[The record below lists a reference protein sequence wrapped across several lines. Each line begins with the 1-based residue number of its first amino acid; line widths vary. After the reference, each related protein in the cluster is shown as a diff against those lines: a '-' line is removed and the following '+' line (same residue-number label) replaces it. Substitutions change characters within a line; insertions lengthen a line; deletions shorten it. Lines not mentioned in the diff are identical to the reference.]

1 MAGRNISY
9 GLHLQNRLLS
19 IRQNHIAQV
28 CEHVFPECTW
38 YYADSDEVQGGGDVG
53 WGRSPTQKDYLYTYS
68 NMRQSIY
75 TGRTQRAHI
84 FIMQGYRHLFE

>member
-1 MAGRNISY
+1 MEETYHMACTR
-9 GLHLQNRLLS
+9 RTVLS

-75 TGRTQRAHI
+75 VYIYGSNTKGTYFHNARIQAS
-84 FIMQGYRHLFE
+84 F